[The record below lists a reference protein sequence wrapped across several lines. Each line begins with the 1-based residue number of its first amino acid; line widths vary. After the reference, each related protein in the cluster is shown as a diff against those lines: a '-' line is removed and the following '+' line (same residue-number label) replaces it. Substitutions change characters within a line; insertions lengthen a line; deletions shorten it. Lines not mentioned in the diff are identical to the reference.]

1 MQIHDGIYS
10 DDFIMD
16 SYEVD
21 PFYSAQTAYYF
32 RVMQEAA
39 GAHAY
44 HREVSIPHLQREGK
58 TWVVTRTKM
67 FIHHYADWPNT
78 LRVETWPQKPWKL
91 YFPRVCRLY
100 DKDNRQLFESIT
112 HWVVMDLE
120 KQRPVKPTAISDR
133 FGTVEAD
140 SVVDPDLGR
149 RVFFETSSFKKLIP
163 YEPKILYSDC
173 DFNKHVNNVT
183 YLEWMLESLP
193 FAFRD
198 AYLTIEVDISYLAQ
212 TYRDDTIVVQTGLIS
227 KVTLEESEPTLFHE
241 VVRIS
246 PKGEYQQVCVAST
259 KWTKR
264 SELS

>member
-10 DDFIMD
+10 DSFIMD

-44 HREVSIPHLQREGK
+44 HRKVSIPHLQSEGK

-67 FIHHYADWPNT
+67 SIEHHATWPNT

-100 DKDNRQLFESIT
+100 DATDRMLFQSLT
-112 HWVVMDLE
+112 HWVVMDME
-120 KQRPVKPTAISDR
+120 KQRPIKPTTVADR
-133 FGTVEAD
+133 FGPVDAQTM
-140 SVVDPDLGR
+140 VDPDLGR
-149 RVFFETSSFKKLIP
+149 RVFFDSNSFGKLIS
-163 YEPKILYSDC
+163 YKPKILYSDC

-193 FAFRD
+193 FTFRD
-198 AYLTIEVDISYLAQ
+198 THITTEVDISYLAQ
-212 TYRDDTIVVQTGLIS
+212 TYREDTIMVQTGLIDGTS
-227 KVTLEESEPTLFHE
+227 MEDDEPLLFHE
-241 VVRIS
+241 VVRKA
-246 PKGEYQQVCVAST
+246 PDGELQQVCVAST
-259 KWTKR
+259 KWKNRPTGN
-264 SELS
+264 